1 MIKNLFFLNLKKK
14 NFVCTGISRDKKS
27 FGKVGKR
34 RETARYL
41 V

>member
-1 MIKNLFFLNLKKK
+1 MIKNLFFLNLKK